1 MGRKIPQA
9 LEYISQ
15 TSSKMR
21 SLWAESSRGSDP
33 NTNMSRTRKHNTKLV
48 SANNRYD
55 PEENELS
62 LYSVQVTA
70 NVPSNTESVKSLVW
84 AGNIGDS
91 RSYAS
96 AEIGALCD
104 WLAWGSAIIT
114 MLGGWTCLLTGW
126 PLCLYCYSFYLSYIL
141 DFSKEAIDFNSLRLL
156 NM

>member
-1 MGRKIPQA
+1 MLELYLKKKKKKNTETYFKATVWIFIEPTIGIISACLPFFGGIMGRMIPQA

-70 NVPSNTESVKSLVW
+70 NVPSNTESVKSLV
-84 AGNIGDS
+84 
-91 RSYAS
+91 
-96 AEIGALCD
+96 
-104 WLAWGSAIIT
+104 
-114 MLGGWTCLLTGW
+114 
-126 PLCLYCYSFYLSYIL
+126 
-141 DFSKEAIDFNSLRLL
+141 
-156 NM
+156 